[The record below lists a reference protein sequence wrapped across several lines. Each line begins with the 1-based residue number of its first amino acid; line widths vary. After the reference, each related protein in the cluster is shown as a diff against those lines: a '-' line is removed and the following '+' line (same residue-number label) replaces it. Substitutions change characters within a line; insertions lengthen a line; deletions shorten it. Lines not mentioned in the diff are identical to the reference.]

1 MQLEE
6 KNLFLQIQQQDK
18 DLSEIM
24 SKYLVQK
31 KSDKVD
37 NTINRNIVNYT
48 FFDFCAG
55 IGSAHLAFKNLGLEC
70 NGYSEI
76 DKKAEETYKL
86 FHGTSYKNYGD
97 LMKINPQ
104 SLEDF
109 DILLAG
115 FPCQTFSIAGK
126 RKGFEDERGSLVFE
140 VLRLVKEIEPQV
152 LFLENVKNLIS
163 HNKGQTFKDICL
175 AIESLGYFI
184 KYKVLNTCEYSN
196 LPQNR
201 ERVYIV
207 CFKNKNVFDRFNFP
221 EKTTEKIDIV
231 DILEHEV
238 DESFYYTKTKYY
250 PELKQTMTNKN
261 TCYQWR
267 RQYVRENKS
276 NLCPTL
282 TANMGTGGHNVPL
295 VLDSKDIRKL
305 TPRECARLQGFSD
318 DFVLPTNLPKSA
330 LYKQMGNSVSVPVIE
345 KIAKNI
351 LLALNV

>member
-1 MQLEE
+1 MLQTQETLFEKTDIKTVISVKTKKPTCASLFAGVGGVDLGFKNAGFGILWANE
-6 KNLFLQIQQQDK
+6 IDSKACATYNANFGHKIICDDIKNLKQ
-18 DLSEIM
+18 M
-24 SKYLVQK
+24 P
-31 KSDKVD
+31 KVD
-37 NTINRNIVNYT
+37 
-48 FFDFCAG
+48 
-55 IGSAHLAFKNLGLEC
+55 
-70 NGYSEI
+70 
-76 DKKAEETYKL
+76 
-86 FHGTSYKNYGD
+86 
-97 LMKINPQ
+97 
-104 SLEDF
+104 
-109 DILLAG
+109 ILTAG
-115 FPCQTFSIAGK
+115 FPCQAFSIAGYQ
-126 RKGFEDERGSLVFE
+126 KGFEDERGSLVFE

-175 AIESLGYFI
+175 AIESVGYFI

-305 TPRECARLQGFSD
+305 TPRECARLQGFAD
-318 DFVLPTNLPKSA
+318 DFVLPANLPKSA

-351 LLALNV
+351 LLAMNI